1 MKARTFALAGVGAFA
16 LAGTASAALIGQKL
30 MDIDIPE
37 GVLIALIRR
46 DGEHLVPR
54 GQTELR
60 SGDRLTIVGD
70 PQGIADVAARYGSS
84 GGS

>member
-1 MKARTFALAGVGAFA
+1 
-16 LAGTASAALIGQKL
+16 
-30 MDIDIPE
+30 MDVDIPE

-70 PQGIADVAARYGSS
+70 PEGIAEVANRYGGT